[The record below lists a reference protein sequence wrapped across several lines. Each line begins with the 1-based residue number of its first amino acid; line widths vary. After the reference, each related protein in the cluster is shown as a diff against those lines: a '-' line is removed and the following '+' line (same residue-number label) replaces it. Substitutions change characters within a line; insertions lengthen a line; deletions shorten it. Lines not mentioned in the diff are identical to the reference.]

1 MFASRV
7 FTGEGRHVSVSTVQQ
22 FVQCAHAA
30 SVRSSSAD
38 RPSGHCFLIHCKQ
51 AISLVASKRDLTS
64 FSTSSCALQF
74 GADLSGAAIMR
85 LQPVTQHLVRSPRLM
100 ASSSRAALG
109 ARLDGSTAQSTHL
122 LAPSRAWSAAG
133 RGAPRSPVPGGQT
146 TGPAR
151 SSYFARRTPP
161 AAGHVRPA
169 ASAPLDQC
177 GCVCARGA
185 GRCRTRVLRSAPHS
199 ELATSVPAHQSVRP
213 RLMLRRQCR
222 QLGGQMRAP
231 QRVT

>member
-1 MFASRV
+1 MARDSTGQRRKARTFSR
-7 FTGEGRHVSVSTVQQ
+7 
-22 FVQCAHAA
+22 
-30 SVRSSSAD
+30 
-38 RPSGHCFLIHCKQ
+38 
-51 AISLVASKRDLTS
+51 
-64 FSTSSCALQF
+64 
-74 GADLSGAAIMR
+74 
-85 LQPVTQHLVRSPRLM
+85 
-100 ASSSRAALG
+100 
-109 ARLDGSTAQSTHL
+109 L
-122 LAPSRAWSAAG
+122 LAPGLLQVS

-185 GRCRTRVLRSAPHS
+185 GRCRTRVLRSAPHG

-231 QRVT
+231 QLARHLSSSHCIQRGIAPCPDLVPPTPTPTRPAEKLLETVH

>member
-1 MFASRV
+1 MRSRGLRTLV
-7 FTGEGRHVSVSTVQQ
+7 LR
-22 FVQCAHAA
+22 
-30 SVRSSSAD
+30 RSSK
-38 RPSGHCFLIHCKQ
+38 RPLLPHSLQ

-109 ARLDGSTAQSTHL
+109 ARLSTDQRRKARTFSRL
-122 LAPSRAWSAAG
+122 LAPGLLQVS

-161 AAGHVRPA
+161 AAGHVRLA

-185 GRCRTRVLRSAPHS
+185 GRCRTRVLRSAPHG

>member
-1 MFASRV
+1 MRSRGLRTLV
-7 FTGEGRHVSVSTVQQ
+7 LR
-22 FVQCAHAA
+22 
-30 SVRSSSAD
+30 RSSK
-38 RPSGHCFLIHCKQ
+38 RPLLPHSLQ

-100 ASSSRAALG
+100 ASSSRAGQRL
-109 ARLDGSTAQSTHL
+109 ARDSTGQRRKARTFSRL
-122 LAPSRAWSAAG
+122 LAPGLLQVS

-185 GRCRTRVLRSAPHS
+185 GRCRTRVLRPAPHG